1 MKLSNV
7 EKRMTSGGPETPRL
21 NFKDLIVADA
31 EKIEFDLL
39 NDRLELLREAWL
51 EQREPGESYDSWFKR
66 VPRDEIIRLTL
77 GSGGKVIKFSD
88 YHKPKKIKKIDLGE
102 FFDLGRTLS
111 SLSKSERET
120 LNWLLNKS
128 LYPKD

>member
-1 MKLSNV
+1 MKISNV
-7 EKRMTSGGPETPRL
+7 EKRMTSGGPETPRV
-21 NFKDLIVADA
+21 NFKDLIIADA

-88 YHKPKKIKKIDLGE
+88 YHKPKKIQKINLSD
-102 FFDLGRTLS
+102 FFDLGRNLS
-111 SLSKSERET
+111 DLSKSERET